1 MRAVT
6 GSARQRRSI
15 LRFKTYKAMPWRN
28 GRGSTL
34 EIAREPPTGE
44 EFAWRLSLAAIEEEG
59 DFSLFPGYRRA
70 LALVTGEA
78 LRLRFRGHG
87 SCFLDSLKCGTR
99 FEGEWKTHCVP
110 QGGCTDLSLIVR
122 KASAVRPSSIVRAPL
137 TLRVAS
143 TRRVSVSGGLHG
155 ALFVLEGAVAID
167 EAGSRS
173 CRLRRWDTL
182 LLTPG
187 TERTLTLRNVGRH
200 PAQALF
206 LRWRP
211 ARQREP

>member
-1 MRAVT
+1 
-6 GSARQRRSI
+6 
-15 LRFKTYKAMPWRN
+15 MPWRN

-34 EIAREPPTGE
+34 EIAREPPIGE
-44 EFAWRLSLAAIEEEG
+44 EFEWRLSLAAIEAEG

-70 LALVTGEA
+70 LTLVTGEA

-87 SCFLDSLKCGTR
+87 SCLLGPLRRGVR
-99 FEGEWKTHCVP
+99 FEGEWTTRCAP

-122 KASAVRPSSIVRAPL
+122 KGSTVRPSSIVRAPM
-137 TLRVAS
+137 TLRFTS
-143 TRRVSVSGGLHG
+143 TRRVSVSRALHG
-155 ALFVLEGAVAID
+155 ALFVLEGAVAIT

-182 LLTPG
+182 LLVPG
-187 TERTLTLRNVGRH
+187 AERTLTLRSVGRH
-200 PAQALF
+200 PARAIF

-211 ARQREP
+211 GRQRLSG